1 MVVAKSSITCEVNY
15 KPNNCSAACVIFIL
29 QNINI
34 EEERQ
39 KSSEG
44 NAIVVYLKSG
54 ARASDLQRQLL
65 VRVAVAA
72 LVREGTKLH
81 KEKGL

>member
-1 MVVAKSSITCEVNY
+1 M
-15 KPNNCSAACVIFIL
+15 
-29 QNINI
+29 
-34 EEERQ
+34 Q

-44 NAIVVYLKSG
+44 KAIVVYLKSG

-72 LVREGTKLH
+72 LVREGTKLD